1 MRLIGQA
8 EMALE
13 KMCKRAVVRVAFGR
27 PVADQGV
34 TRERIAEARIMIEF
48 GTTADT
54 RCGVENGY
62 IGQQGRPPT
71 APTRCIAIRSRGWSS
86 ASWQSEI
93 LIKQSLEAWR

>member
-34 TRERIAEARIMIEF
+34 TRERIAEARIMIDSAQPL
-48 GTTADT
+48 TLDAAWKMDT
-54 RCGVENGY
+54 LGNKAARR
-62 IGQQGRPPT
+62 RPRRG
-71 APTRCIAIRSRGWSS
+71 ASRSDR
-86 ASWQSEI
+86 
-93 LIKQSLEAWR
+93 EAGARRAGSQKS